1 MTIEEYCNL
10 GIDWAVYD
18 PAQYLFL
25 LWGFDYN
32 CAGDYFDFKNL
43 VWYAWD
49 NPNYNWVG
57 VEEGCVAVTYVSSDV
72 KQKMEA
78 MKMEAKNERPQ
89 K

>member
-1 MTIEEYCNL
+1 MKNIVDCNL

-32 CAGDYFDFKNL
+32 CAGDWFNFENL

-78 MKMEAKNERPQ
+78 MNMEAKNERPQ